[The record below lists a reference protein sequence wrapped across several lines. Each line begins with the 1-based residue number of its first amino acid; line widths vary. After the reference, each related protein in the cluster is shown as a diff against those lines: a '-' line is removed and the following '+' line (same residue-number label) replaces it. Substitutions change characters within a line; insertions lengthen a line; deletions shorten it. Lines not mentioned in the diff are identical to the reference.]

1 MSTQAA
7 VRNYQ
12 QNSVMT
18 SDPLRLVLFAY
29 DRAITSCYQQE
40 PEIAGKA
47 IMELIKGLDMDAGEI
62 AVKLLSIYQYC
73 AGLVRKKQYE
83 EAASILRELRDTWS
97 AVRGRVDV
105 IVGNSHS

>member
-18 SDPLRLVLFAY
+18 SDPLRLVLLAY
-29 DRAITSCYQQE
+29 DKAITGCSQQNPEVTGRAIT
-40 PEIAGKA
+40 
-47 IMELIKGLDMDAGEI
+47 ELIKGLNMDAGEI
-62 AVKLLSIYQYC
+62 AARLLSIYQYC
-73 AGLVRKKQYE
+73 AGLARKKQYE

-97 AVRGRVDV
+97 AVRGKMD
-105 IVGNSHS
+105 IMAGNNTP